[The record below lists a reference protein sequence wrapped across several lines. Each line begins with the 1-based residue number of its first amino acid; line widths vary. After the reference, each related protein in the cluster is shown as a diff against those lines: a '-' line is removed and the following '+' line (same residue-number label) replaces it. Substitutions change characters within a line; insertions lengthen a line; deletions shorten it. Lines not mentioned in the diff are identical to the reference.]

1 MARHLGLRLVS
12 EAAARDGWGDPEAWL
27 RAAEHHFH
35 DAGVPAVAG
44 ACRAQLRLMGVRLTQ
59 RRSGVDEV
67 PDELR
72 LAGVTVREY
81 EVLRLLGARLA
92 NNEIAAQLHLSRR
105 TVEKHM
111 SSLLTKTGLTNR
123 LALGK
128 LATEHT
134 DQCRARERP
143 SGGTP

>member
-1 MARHLGLRLVS
+1 MFQVDPRCGAVVRTERGDRGQSEKQRTYSSTAAGSKDAPPCGGRHLGPRRVT
-12 EAAARDGWGDPEAWL
+12 E
-27 RAAEHHFH
+27 
-35 DAGVPAVAG
+35 AG
-44 ACRAQLRLMGVRLTQ
+44 ACRAQLRLMGVRVTQ

-92 NNEIAAQLHLSRR
+92 NNEIAAQLYLSRR
-105 TVEKHM
+105 TVEKHV

-128 LATEHT
+128 LATTHE
-134 DQCRARERP
+134 D
-143 SGGTP
+143 